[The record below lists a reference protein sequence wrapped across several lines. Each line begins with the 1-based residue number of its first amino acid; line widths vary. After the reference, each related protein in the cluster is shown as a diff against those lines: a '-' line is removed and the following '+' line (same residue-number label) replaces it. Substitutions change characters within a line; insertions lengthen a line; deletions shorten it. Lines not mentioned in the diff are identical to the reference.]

1 MGLLPSASNITV
13 ICIQTKTT
21 IATPIQRQSYHISS
35 QPKVSKSIVNNKL
48 DFAVYDTI
56 LWSK

>member
-56 LWSK
+56 L